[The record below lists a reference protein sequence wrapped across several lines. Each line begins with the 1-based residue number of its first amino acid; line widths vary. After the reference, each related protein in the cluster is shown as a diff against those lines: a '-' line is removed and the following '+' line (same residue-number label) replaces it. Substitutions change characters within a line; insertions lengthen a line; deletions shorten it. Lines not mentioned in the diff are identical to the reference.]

1 MTDARTTKG
10 ARRRAQLIAE
20 ARSHLVDVGVER
32 FSVRQVA
39 DAAGITLGNL
49 QYYFPTRDD
58 LLAAV
63 MRAEIDADAAL
74 IRSLQTDD
82 PAEELAAV
90 VGALL
95 DRWRAGNDRV
105 YEALVLLTRHRP
117 DLAELTA
124 SVWSTAYDEV
134 AAIVGRI
141 DPEVGAVEAR
151 ARAMLIVSLIDGAS
165 LQHYADGGRLS
176 RRSIGRD
183 IVGIALAVASGA
195 VAGEPRRR
203 DGTAR

>member
-1 MTDARTTKG
+1 MTDALTTKG
-10 ARRRAQLIAE
+10 AQRRAQLIAE
-20 ARSHLVDVGVER
+20 ARTHLVDVGVER

-49 QYYFPTRDD
+49 QYYFPSRDD

-63 MRAEIDADAAL
+63 MRAEIDADAEL
-74 IRSLQTDD
+74 IRSLQSDD
-82 PAEELAAV
+82 PAEELAEV
-90 VGALL
+90 VAALL

-124 SVWSTAYDEV
+124 SVWSRAYDEV
-134 AAIVGRI
+134 AAIVRRI
-141 DPEVGAVEAR
+141 DPRIGGTEAR
-151 ARAMLIVSLIDGAS
+151 ARAMLIVGLIDGAA
-165 LQHYADGGRLS
+165 LQHYADRGRLS

-183 IVGIALAVASGA
+183 IGRIALVIASGA
-195 VAGEPRRR
+195 APPSR
-203 DGTAR
+203 

>member
-1 MTDARTTKG
+1 MSEALTTKG
-10 ARRRAQLIAE
+10 AQRRAQLIAE
-20 ARSHLVDVGVER
+20 ARAHLVDVGVER

-39 DAAGITLGNL
+39 EAAGVTLGNL
-49 QYYFPTRDD
+49 QYYFPSRDD
-58 LLAAV
+58 LFAAV

-74 IRSLQTDD
+74 IRSLQRDE

-90 VGALL
+90 VAALL

-134 AAIVGRI
+134 ATIVRRL
-141 DPEVGAVEAR
+141 DPTIGATEAR
-151 ARAMLIVSLIDGAS
+151 ARAMLIVSLIDGAA
-165 LQHYADGGRLS
+165 LQHYAERGRLS

-183 IVGIALAVASGA
+183 IGRIALAIACGA
-195 VAGEPRRR
+195 TP
-203 DGTAR
+203 TSP